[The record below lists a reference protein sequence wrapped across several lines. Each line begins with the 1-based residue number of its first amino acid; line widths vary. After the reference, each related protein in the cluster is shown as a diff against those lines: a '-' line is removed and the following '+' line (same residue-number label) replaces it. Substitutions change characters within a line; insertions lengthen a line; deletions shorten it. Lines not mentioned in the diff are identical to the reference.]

1 MCGRTACTVRRAGAG
16 NGTRPR
22 HRASPRPNYPRLA
35 LTFSLAPVT
44 LGAVPDLRGQ
54 NVEGRG
60 VVPTAGQRDLS
71 FDRAYGAHAPSILRF
86 ALRRVDAPEA
96 AEDVV
101 AEAFLAA
108 WRQWERVPQA
118 PDEVL
123 PWLYRFAGSAVCNQR
138 RSDRRQVRLSV
149 RLAQLTARAGGD
161 ADPSE
166 PLLDVAALI
175 DAFGGMSKVD
185 QDVLRLLAWEQVTGA
200 RELGLALGISP
211 AAARVRI
218 FRARQRLRA
227 RVAGTDLDRRRDD
240 NSSSGACSRP
250 GGKTSTAV
258 NVEA

>member
-1 MCGRTACTVRRAGAG
+1 
-16 NGTRPR
+16 
-22 HRASPRPNYPRLA
+22 
-35 LTFSLAPVT
+35 
-44 LGAVPDLRGQ
+44 
-54 NVEGRG
+54 
-60 VVPTAGQRDLS
+60 
-71 FDRAYGAHAPSILRF
+71 
-86 ALRRVDAPEA
+86 
-96 AEDVV
+96 
-101 AEAFLAA
+101 
-108 WRQWERVPQA
+108 
-118 PDEVL
+118 
-123 PWLYRFAGSAVCNQR
+123 
-138 RSDRRQVRLSV
+138 
-149 RLAQLTARAGGD
+149 
-161 ADPSE
+161 
-166 PLLDVAALI
+166 LDVAALI